1 VRKWYEILK
10 KGTETVID
18 RIFITGVAPITLDS
32 TTSGFN
38 IALDLTKELEFN
50 GMFGF
55 SKEEVIDLM
64 NNMLISKEEQQI
76 LLPIIKENYDGYIFS
91 NMILDN
97 IDNYRLYNSNMTL
110 YFFNKYFRYNQVPEE
125 LMDPNIAS
133 DYSKIKALLDL
144 CKGINK
150 MTFLEKIVGGNP
162 IESELTEKF
171 NIEIGFEEKELISL
185 LYYLGYL
192 TIKEKGYSRC
202 KFVAPNEVIKT
213 LYTQYLLAY
222 INTTIEK
229 SENNID
235 TEKINFEI
243 LEHGKIDSIIQIL
256 GEYLTNLSNRD
267 YSRFSEKYVK
277 VIFYTLVRTL
287 GTMSVKSELEIG
299 GNSSYT
305 KTKARNKI

>member
-1 VRKWYEILK
+1 MRKWYEILK

-110 YFFNKYFRYNQVPEE
+110 YFFNKLET
-125 LMDPNIAS
+125 
-133 DYSKIKALLDL
+133 YSV
-144 CKGINK
+144 C
-150 MTFLEKIVGGNP
+150 F
-162 IESELTEKF
+162 
-171 NIEIGFEEKELISL
+171 
-185 LYYLGYL
+185 
-192 TIKEKGYSRC
+192 
-202 KFVAPNEVIKT
+202 
-213 LYTQYLLAY
+213 
-222 INTTIEK
+222 
-229 SENNID
+229 
-235 TEKINFEI
+235 
-243 LEHGKIDSIIQIL
+243 
-256 GEYLTNLSNRD
+256 
-267 YSRFSEKYVK
+267 
-277 VIFYTLVRTL
+277 
-287 GTMSVKSELEIG
+287 
-299 GNSSYT
+299 
-305 KTKARNKI
+305 